1 MQVKFPECSASTES
15 ILIVL
20 ILLLIWDTVTP
31 GMSFTNRLL
40 NFQVIVMGKSPLV
53 TGTLSR
59 SHVTRIDG
67 FFAKR
72 KRYDLGWY

>member
-40 NFQVIVMGKSPLV
+40 NFQVIDMGKSPLV
-53 TGTLSR
+53 TA
-59 SHVTRIDG
+59 H
-67 FFAKR
+67 
-72 KRYDLGWY
+72 